1 MSTLISVALLGT
13 ARTSTTFEELPAEV
27 RGHARELDGD
37 PAEML
42 LAAAA
47 LERAYRRGGA
57 GSTTAAVPTPA
68 PDDVRF
74 TLPESSSAHLLSML
88 AAKATLLDEWF
99 AVALERNYRAPDH
112 LVAELL
118 SFARASEA
126 HRESILQIVGE
137 RGRWLAAQNPEWSK
151 LVRTRD
157 ANPDV
162 WRHGSSS
169 QRTQW
174 LIDTR
179 RTDPA
184 LALAE
189 LRKSWGT
196 ERGEQKAAFV
206 STLAIGSSADDQPL
220 LEEALDDRRKDVRRA
235 AAEVLGRIPE
245 SEFGERMAARVQKW
259 ARVERKLLRSTL
271 VILPPEEVDA
281 ASRRDGIED
290 RPNPHTDYRAEY
302 VRQAISSAPLSL
314 WNNMIGEPGK
324 VMGMSVDEGWEPIL
338 HDAWST
344 AAVAQNN
351 AEWALELFR
360 IRGTATDRR
369 LLPLV
374 PAKALADLLRSGNG
388 DANVLHPGRAAI
400 YDALRGPWPD
410 DITRA
415 VVAQW
420 ERVAARRAD
429 GGAKAGEFSRY
440 KYSASLRLA
449 ESRFPYSAVTLLD
462 RAAERARDPDWRQTF
477 ARTASAITHRKTLLE
492 ELT

>member
-1 MSTLISVALLGT
+1 
-13 ARTSTTFEELPAEV
+13 V
-27 RGHARELDGD
+27 RGYARELDGD

-42 LAAAA
+42 LAGAA

-99 AVALERNYRAPDH
+99 AVALEHNYRAPDH

-137 RGRWLAAQNPEWSK
+137 RGRWLAAQNLEWSK

-206 STLAIGSSADDQPL
+206 AALANGLSADDQPL

-235 AAEVLGRIPE
+235 AVEVLGQLPE
-245 SEFGERMAARVQKW
+245 SEFGERMAARVRKW
-259 ARVERKLLRSTL
+259 VRVERKLVRSTL
-271 VILPPEEVDA
+271 VIVPPEEVDSA
-281 ASRRDGIED
+281 ARRDGIED

-302 VRQAISSAPLSL
+302 VRQAIGSAPL
-314 WNNMIGEPGK
+314 
-324 VMGMSVDEGWEPIL
+324 
-338 HDAWST
+338 
-344 AAVAQNN
+344 
-351 AEWALELFR
+351 
-360 IRGTATDRR
+360 
-369 LLPLV
+369 
-374 PAKALADLLRSGNG
+374 
-388 DANVLHPGRAAI
+388 
-400 YDALRGPWPD
+400 
-410 DITRA
+410 
-415 VVAQW
+415 
-420 ERVAARRAD
+420 
-429 GGAKAGEFSRY
+429 
-440 KYSASLRLA
+440 
-449 ESRFPYSAVTLLD
+449 
-462 RAAERARDPDWRQTF
+462 
-477 ARTASAITHRKTLLE
+477 
-492 ELT
+492 

>member
-1 MSTLISVALLGT
+1 MAC
-13 ARTSTTFEELPAEV
+13 
-27 RGHARELDGD
+27 
-37 PAEML
+37 
-42 LAAAA
+42 
-47 LERAYRRGGA
+47 RA
-57 GSTTAAVPTPA
+57 
-68 PDDVRF
+68 
-74 TLPESSSAHLLSML
+74 
-88 AAKATLLDEWF
+88 K
-99 AVALERNYRAPDH
+99 
-112 LVAELL
+112 
-118 SFARASEA
+118 
-126 HRESILQIVGE
+126 
-137 RGRWLAAQNPEWSK
+137 PEWSK

-206 STLAIGSSADDQPL
+206 AALANGLSADDQPL

-235 AAEVLGRIPE
+235 AVEVLGQLPE
-245 SEFGERMAARVQKW
+245 SEFGERMAARVRKW
-259 ARVERKLLRSTL
+259 VRVERKLVRSTL
-271 VILPPEEVDA
+271 VIVPPEEVDSA
-281 ASRRDGIED
+281 ARRDGIED

-314 WNNMIGEPGK
+314 WNNMIGGPGK
-324 VMGMSVDEGWEPIL
+324 VLGMSVDEGWEPIL

-344 AAVAQNN
+344 AGVAQNN
-351 AEWALELFR
+351 TEWALELFR
-360 IRGTATDRR
+360 MRGTATDRR
-369 LLPLV
+369 VLPLV

-388 DANVLHPGRAAI
+388 DANVLHPAGQRSTTLCEVHGPRTSPGQWWPSGNE
-400 YDALRGPWPD
+400 LRLD
-410 DITRA
+410 
-415 VVAQW
+415 V
-420 ERVAARRAD
+420 RRRRQ
-429 GGAKAGEFSRY
+429 AGEFSRY
-440 KYSASLRLA
+440 KYVASLRLA
-449 ESRFPYSAVTLLD
+449 ETRFPYSAVTLLE

>member
-1 MSTLISVALLGT
+1 M
-13 ARTSTTFEELPAEV
+13 
-27 RGHARELDGD
+27 
-37 PAEML
+37 
-42 LAAAA
+42 
-47 LERAYRRGGA
+47 
-57 GSTTAAVPTPA
+57 
-68 PDDVRF
+68 
-74 TLPESSSAHLLSML
+74 
-88 AAKATLLDEWF
+88 
-99 AVALERNYRAPDH
+99 
-112 LVAELL
+112 
-118 SFARASEA
+118 
-126 HRESILQIVGE
+126 
-137 RGRWLAAQNPEWSK
+137 
-151 LVRTRD
+151 
-157 ANPDV
+157 
-162 WRHGSSS
+162 
-169 QRTQW
+169 
-174 LIDTR
+174 
-179 RTDPA
+179 
-184 LALAE
+184 
-189 LRKSWGT
+189 
-196 ERGEQKAAFV
+196 
-206 STLAIGSSADDQPL
+206 
-220 LEEALDDRRKDVRRA
+220 
-235 AAEVLGRIPE
+235 LGRIPE

-400 YDALRGPWPD
+400 YDALPGPWPD

>member
-1 MSTLISVALLGT
+1 MSTLISAALLGT
-13 ARTSTTFEELPAEV
+13 ARTAITFEELPTAV
-27 RGHARELDGD
+27 RSSTRELDGD
-37 PAEML
+37 PAELL

-57 GSTTAAVPTPA
+57 GAITATVPTLA

-99 AVALERNYRAPDH
+99 AVALSRNYRAPDH

-118 SFARASEA
+118 SFARASET
-126 HRESILQIVGE
+126 HRESILQLVGE

-162 WRHGSSS
+162 WRHGSSA

-174 LIDTR
+174 LMDTR

-206 STLAIGSSADDQPL
+206 SALAIGLSTDDQAL

-235 AAEVLGRIPE
+235 AADVLGRLPE
-245 SEFGERMAARVQKW
+245 SEFGERMAARVQEW
-259 ARVERKLLRSTL
+259 VRVERKLLRSTM
-271 VILPPEEVDA
+271 VVLPPEEVDGPA
-281 ASRRDGIED
+281 RRDGIED

-302 VRQAISSAPLSL
+302 VRQVISATPLSL
-314 WNNMIGEPGK
+314 WNNMIGGAK
-324 VMGMSVDEGWEPIL
+324 KTLGMSVDEGWEPIL
-338 HDAWST
+338 HDAWSN
-344 AAVAQNN
+344 AAAAQNN
-351 AEWALELFR
+351 AEWALELFHA
-360 IRGTATDRR
+360 RGVVTDRR

-374 PAKALADLLRSGNG
+374 PAKALADLLRAGNG

-400 YDALRGPWPD
+400 YDALRGPWPE

-440 KYSASLRLA
+440 KYVASLRLA
-449 ESRFPYSAVTLLD
+449 ETRFPYSAVTLLD